1 MVNILED
8 LILYNEQGNQI
19 PVYVE
24 GDAPDN
30 LPNEYFTIS
39 EDYTSDLVSADN
51 QPKSILYEFT
61 IKYYTDNAQTLYSRL
76 IEALQLLKS
85 KNYITT
91 GVGYG
96 NGTYE
101 DRWFSRQADVE
112 KIDYLGGQ

>member
-8 LILYNEQGNQI
+8 LILYDESGNQI

-24 GDAPDN
+24 GDAPED

-51 QPKSILYEFT
+51 NPQSIKYEFT
-61 IKYYTDNAQTLYSRL
+61 IKYYTDNAETLYSRL
-76 IEALQLLKS
+76 IEALQLLRS
-85 KNYITT
+85 KKYITT
-91 GVGYG
+91 GVGYA

-101 DRWFSRQADVE
+101 DRWFSRQADVD
-112 KIDYLGGQ
+112 KIDYL

>member
-8 LILYNEQGNQI
+8 LILYDANNNPI
-19 PVYVE
+19 PVFIE

-39 EDYTSDLVSADN
+39 EDYTSDHVSADN
-51 QPKSILYEFT
+51 QPQSILYEFT
-61 IKYYTDNAQTLYSRL
+61 IKYYTDDATTLYSRM
-76 IEALQLLKS
+76 IEALQLLRS

-91 GVGYG
+91 GVGYA

-112 KIDYLGGQ
+112 KIDYLGGK